1 MNNLIYSNMHDIL
14 NKYINEELPRQ
25 YEEIKNERKEIN
37 QKIENIIRNEPSLL
51 NEYYLNKLDIQSGG
65 AIKKFTADTADKLNQ
80 LDTLFNKLATTPGID
95 PAQIQTKT
103 QEILNLVGT
112 ISGTTEV
119 KDIYNKI
126 PQKLEAIK
134 IDLEGFNNGVQIYPQ
149 LAKLYAPLDV
159 EKPAGLMNSSALN
172 DELKKFKDQLTQIEN
187 APAGSDIQTDLV
199 RIRGEIDTLKT
210 NLNTTKIQLET
221 INTTL
226 ETKISEF
233 TESLKVTVNK
243 TDLKFVSSDSDFLK
257 ELQEYK
263 NSKGASINP
272 ELGILIDKIEY
283 VSGKH
288 QLKNKGNM
296 YDFNVKYN
304 EIVSKFKDEQ
314 LTYDSKK
321 LDKYRY
327 MGTDTKTIANNMIRD
342 PSNIT
347 NVMSSVND
355 LLKIKL
361 EDELDGQSL
370 KKPTFDQIY
379 KPLFTG
385 GADTDVTAVQNL
397 MGELTTE
404 ATSYRSEYKKY
415 VKNTEIYNKFA
426 IYDIMHSIYLLSILS
441 SSLFVKSSFQVYKY
455 IGRGMINF
463 YKRIIDKIYKEISY
477 SNEALVIVGT
487 TQEQK
492 IIIQE
497 LRKKYY
503 IVILKLKNF
512 LESLSKQLSPKDII
526 DIEKCTELKILENFL
541 LLNHFKGILEK
552 YNEAQ
557 MNKLTIYG
565 RINDIKM
572 ENKIGSNII
581 PIVSIDLEKYENLQS
596 TDIDKIKGKSN
607 YSETVNFS
615 IDNKLFISD
624 YDRRNIYAGY
634 YIINNTDTGN
644 LYDLNKNK
652 LLEKELRPFHVCNKF
667 ADSKTVNP
675 IYDEDLYNL
684 YERIKQ
690 IFYKT
695 DINDKKKIEEL
706 ENIKKIDLSNKVKKM
721 YEKIID
727 TKEKIKKINNKIS
740 ELEEEIENVK
750 GYIEDVV
757 EDKTT
762 NKDSR
767 KKKIESQIKKF
778 SFDSV
783 DYPDPKDTSKNI
795 IVKPLEK
802 LLDEEKKKLTDIS
815 NPNFADE
822 EQVKKN
828 DNDINQILKVMKYAL
843 EYLYA
848 TSSDPNEKLL
858 WVRNFTCDA
867 QKKDCLIDDPDLSY
881 IYKQPTRHPDTPK
894 LCNIKAPEQTPLL
907 NGYKFTEVFDTQNFP
922 NNSDMAAYMCLN
934 SRLTSGNGACL
945 ITYGYSGTG
954 KSYTLFG
961 FPGLDGL
968 LQGTL
973 NKLDGLDKIYF
984 RLFEIYGKGIPYYDY
999 WTEPD
1004 LSKGSSYDKTK
1015 LDKIYNYLYA
1025 YKLKLQKSKDPK
1037 DLIGITPAT
1046 VKYGSTEEEKNK
1058 EWAVELFGN
1067 QINEYIGRVNTF
1079 VDGGGNLKEPDS
1091 YEATDRRNT
1100 SRDKDT
1106 LEYMQISGN
1115 EYKTIFQSFK
1125 DFTDKIEQIRIDTQR
1140 VRETPNNKVSSR
1152 SILIY
1157 DFVLIITIEG
1167 VKKPVNFLIID
1178 LPGREEIA
1186 PTFINKYVD
1195 LVTNKVLYN
1204 IIKEGFKADD
1214 GKRNKK
1220 KPDGSIE
1227 TYNEK
1232 HIEIE
1237 KKLIPN
1243 SDKDGATTYMNELK
1257 LMLACFT
1264 LNPLAVP
1271 IFATEIIEVY
1281 FKNNYATKLKDIVNT
1296 KIDRKYNLRGMNKNV
1311 FEGRGV
1317 SFDGKFKLLD
1327 EFYDKNYLDQILHKD
1342 ANYTKFMKNSTTEY
1356 NETITDE
1363 IIKKSSSYSKDL
1375 TTYKFSWYTFHNL
1388 VTINDT
1394 SGEIKLN
1401 ILNGNINNKS
1411 DDFNKW
1417 NDSFTYTITTNKHIK
1432 PVIGSSEFPQV
1443 DNTNRY
1449 VYGLENDKYEGRQ
1462 IKSLLFI
1469 HLFKRIIE
1477 LQRFD
1482 LLNDIFKEII
1492 DKKINYY
1499 IEKYIDDAGNT
1510 KCTQLLKDLTDNN
1523 FKKEAL
1529 IEKFGTKDTDGKF
1542 NGFQDIKNPSDKA
1555 IEKTIKYDYYKLD
1568 ENGMYMLNEKT
1579 NTSGIKEYERIKL
1592 EKNTDMVKYL
1602 KESIKYDFYT
1612 TGFEGVYI
1620 NENIIG
1626 LIKYLGKDG
1635 KYINNEGNEVYL
1647 IQSQVD
1653 REMINIERQN
1663 NEYNFEM
1670 GIKISNL
1677 LQLSRIEQEGKI
1689 SLSGIDINKKI
1700 KEYGEEAIRIIDS
1713 GGTATANALA
1723 AELAKRKSARQEKT
1737 GSAAIMENIPSS
1749 HKYNELRKL
1758 KIFDIN
1764 KDKYYKQLFTKTK
1777 SGETFGDYY
1786 YDTTAIDEAYKEL
1799 LKNYVSSKTFCYDEP
1814 IIKTILGPY
1823 LDKIND
1829 FKIFYLFGNYNK
1841 PTRELKCAQ
1850 QYELLET
1857 TNNFIEAITR

>member
-1 MNNLIYSNMHDIL
+1 MHDIL
-14 NKYINEELPRQ
+14 NKYKNEELPRQ

-37 QKIENIIRNEPSLL
+37 HKIENIIRNEPSLL

-65 AIKKFTADTADKLNQ
+65 AIKKFTADTADKLNE
-80 LDTLFNKLATTPGID
+80 LDKLFNKLATTPGID
-95 PAQIQTKT
+95 TAQIQAKT
-103 QEILNLVGT
+103 QEILNLVDT

-119 KDIYNKI
+119 KEIYNKI
-126 PQKLEAIK
+126 PQKLEGIK
-134 IDLEGFNNGVQIYPQ
+134 IDLEGFNNGVQIYPK
-149 LAKLYAPLDV
+149 LAQLYAPLDV
-159 EKPAGLMNSSALN
+159 TKPAGLMNSSALN
-172 DELKKFKDQLTQIEN
+172 DELKKFRDKLSDIEN
-187 APAGSDIQTDLV
+187 AAPGATLQEDLNK
-199 RIRGEIDTLKT
+199 IRGEIDTLKT

-221 INTTL
+221 INAEL
-226 ETKISEF
+226 QTKITQF
-233 TESLKVTVNK
+233 TESLKVTVIK
-243 TDLKFVSSDSDFLK
+243 SDLKFVSSDSDFLK

-263 NSKGASINP
+263 NSKGTSINP

-283 VSGKH
+283 TSQGKYE
-288 QLKNKGNM
+288 LKNKGNM

-304 EIVSKFKDEQ
+304 EIVSKFKDDE
-314 LTYDSKK
+314 LTYGSKK

-327 MGTDTKTIANNMIRD
+327 MGTDTKTIANNMISD
-342 PSNIT
+342 PSGTYIT
-347 NVMSSVND
+347 NVMSNVND

-361 EDELDGQSL
+361 EDELDGESL

-379 KPLFTG
+379 KPSFTG

-397 MGELTTE
+397 MGELTTV

-415 VKNTEIYNKFA
+415 VKNTEIYNKYA
-426 IYDIMHSIYLLSILS
+426 VYDIMHSIYLLSILS

-463 YKRIIDKIYKEISY
+463 YKRIIDKIYKDISY
-477 SNEALVIVGT
+477 SKDELNMLGFT
-487 TQEQK
+487 SEQN

-512 LESLSKQLSPKDII
+512 LESLSKQLSPKEII
-526 DIEKCTELKILENFL
+526 DIEKCIELNILENFL

-581 PIVSIDLEKYENLQS
+581 PIVSIDLPKYESLES
-596 TDIDKIKGKSN
+596 SDITAIKTKS
-607 YSETVNFS
+607 YRETVNFS

-634 YIINNTDTGN
+634 YIINNNDVAGN
-644 LYDLNKNK
+644 LYDLDKNK
-652 LLEKELRPFHVCNKF
+652 LLKKELRPFHVCNKF
-667 ADSKTVNP
+667 VDNTTLNP
-675 IYDEDLYNL
+675 IYDETLNPIYDENVYKM
-684 YERIKQ
+684 YEKIKE
-690 IFYKT
+690 IFDKT
-695 DINDKKKIEEL
+695 GISEKKKIEEL
-706 ENIKKIDLSNKVKKM
+706 ENIKKTSLSNKVKEM
-721 YEKIID
+721 YESIIN
-727 TKEKIKKINNKIS
+727 TKEKIKKINNNIS
-740 ELEEEIENVK
+740 ELEGEIENVK

-762 NKDSR
+762 GKDSR
-767 KKKIESQIKKF
+767 RIKIESQIKNF
-778 SFDSV
+778 SIDAIDYTDPNDST
-783 DYPDPKDTSKNI
+783 KTI
-795 IVKPLEK
+795 ITKPLEK
-802 LLDEEKKKLTDIS
+802 LLEEEKKKLIDPTNS
-815 NPNFADE
+815 NFVDE
-822 EQVKKN
+822 KLVKKN

-867 QKKDCLIDDPDLSY
+867 QKDCSLDKSSITA
-881 IYKQPTRHPDTPK
+881 IYPVSPHPDTPK
-894 LCNIKAPEQTPLL
+894 VCDIKNLEQVPLL

-961 FPGLDGL
+961 YPGLDGL

-1004 LSKGSSYDKTK
+1004 LGKGTTYDKTK

-1025 YKLKLQKSKDPK
+1025 YKLKLQKSNDPK
-1037 DLIGITPAT
+1037 DLIGITKAN
-1046 VKYGSTEEEKNK
+1046 VKYGSTEEEKKK

-1067 QINEYIGRVNTF
+1067 QINEYIGKVNTF
-1079 VDGGGNLKEPDS
+1079 VDGTGTLKEPES
-1091 YEATDRRNT
+1091 YEATDRTLT
-1100 SRDKDT
+1100 STNKDN

-1157 DFVLIITIEG
+1157 DFVLIITVEG

-1186 PTFINKYVD
+1186 PTFINKFVD
-1195 LVTNKVLYN
+1195 FDTNKVLYD
-1204 IIKEGFKADD
+1204 IIKDGFKADD

-1220 KPDGSIE
+1220 NPDGNIE
-1227 TYNEK
+1227 TYIEK
-1232 HIEIE
+1232 HVENE
-1237 KKLIPN
+1237 KKLIPKSSEN
-1243 SDKDGATTYMNELK
+1243 DGAETYMKELK
-1257 LMLACFT
+1257 LMLSCFT
-1264 LNPLAVP
+1264 LNPLSVP
-1271 IFATEIIEVY
+1271 IFATEIIEEY
-1281 FKNNYATKLKDIVNT
+1281 FKNNYVTKFKEIVN
-1296 KIDRKYNLRGMNKNV
+1296 KEIDRVYNLRGMNKNV
-1311 FEGRGV
+1311 FEGREV
-1317 SFDGKFKLLD
+1317 SFNAKFKLLD
-1327 EFYDKNYLDQILHKD
+1327 EFYDKNYLDQILPKD
-1342 ANYTKFMKNSTTEY
+1342 INYTKFMKNSTTEY
-1356 NETITDE
+1356 TEAITDE
-1363 IIKKSSSYSKDL
+1363 IIKKASSYSKDL
-1375 TTYKFSWYTFHNL
+1375 TTYKFSWYSFHNL
-1388 VTINDT
+1388 LTINDT
-1394 SGEIKLN
+1394 NGEIKLN
-1401 ILNGNINNKS
+1401 NLYGNINDDRKS
-1411 DDFNKW
+1411 QDFKTW
-1417 NDSFTYTITTNKHIK
+1417 NDRFTYTIKINKSIR

-1449 VYGLENDKYEGRQ
+1449 IYGLENDKYNGRQ

-1469 HLFKRIIE
+1469 NLFKRIIE

-1499 IEKYIDDAGNT
+1499 IEKKIDDSTNEEC
-1510 KCTQLLKDLTDNN
+1510 KQLIKDLIDNN

-1529 IEKFGTKDTDGKF
+1529 IEKFG
-1542 NGFQDIKNPSDKA
+1542 NLDIKDSSKVA
-1555 IEKTIKYDYYKLD
+1555 KEIQIKFDYYELD
-1568 ENGMYMLNEKT
+1568 ENGMYPLNEKT
-1579 NTSGIKEYERIKL
+1579 NTDGTKEYERIKL
-1592 EKNTDMVKYL
+1592 EKPTNMVNYL

-1635 KYINNEGNEVYL
+1635 KDGNGIYL

-1663 NEYNFEM
+1663 KEYNFEM

-1677 LQLSRIEQEGKI
+1677 LQLSRIEEEGKI
-1689 SLSGIDINKKI
+1689 STSGIDINKKI
-1700 KEYGEEAIRIIDS
+1700 REYGNEAISIINS
-1713 GGTATANALA
+1713 GGTSSANALQ
-1723 AELAKRKSARQEKT
+1723 AELAKRKSTKQEKT
-1737 GSAAIMENIPSS
+1737 GSAAIMENTPSS
-1749 HKYNELRKL
+1749 HKYNKLRKL
-1758 KIFDIN
+1758 KIFDIGG
-1764 KDKYYKQLFTKTK
+1764 DKYYEQLFTKTQPTP
-1777 SGETFGDYY
+1777 GTFTDYTY
-1786 YDTTAIDEAYKEL
+1786 NTSAIDEAYKKL

-1841 PTRELKCAQ
+1841 ATRELKCAQ